1 MLKVETLI
9 FNPFQENT
17 YLVYDDTGEALI
29 IDPGCHNSSEQK
41 WLSQK
46 IKTLRLKP
54 VRLIN
59 THCHIDHVLGNRY
72 VAEEYGLSLEIPLKE
87 VPVLNTVAQIAEM
100 YGIAYND
107 PSPEPSGFLEEG
119 KPIIFGNS
127 TFEVYD
133 TPGHSPGSVSLFHAP
148 SKTLIAGDVLFK
160 ESIGRTDL
168 PGGDYETL
176 IQSIQQK
183 LFTLP
188 DETIVYPGHGPTTTI
203 GYEKNH
209 NPFLS

>member
-1 MLKVETLI
+1 MLKVETLV

-17 YLVYDDTGEALI
+17 YLVYDDSGEALI
-29 IDPGCHNSSEQK
+29 IDPGCHNASEQR

-46 IKTLRLKP
+46 INSLKLKP

-72 VAEEYGLSLEIPLKE
+72 VAEQYNLTLEIPIKE
-87 VPVLNTVAQIAEM
+87 VPVLNTVAQIAQM

-107 PSPEPSGFLEEG
+107 PSPEPSSFLVEG
-119 KPIIFGNS
+119 TPILFGNS
-127 TFEVYD
+127 SLQVYD
-133 TPGHSPGSVSLFHAP
+133 TPGHSPGSISLFHKP
-148 SKTLIAGDVLFK
+148 TNTLIAGDVLFK
-160 ESIGRTDL
+160 DSIGRTDL

-176 IQSIQQK
+176 IHSIKQK

-203 GYEKNH
+203 GYEKIN